1 MSHGMRGIRFVLAAA
16 MVAGCLAFAA
26 DVACAAERPR
36 LYTNEQYIDDVTREA
51 PLPLDDPKAMLAFVL
66 ESLPDRVN
74 VYPTESYYYFYFYH
88 GGTRYAGNIRLDFKD
103 RDEGK
108 VHFAYF
114 VEMTE
119 WLKDDKL
126 TYRLFGK
133 EDGVTVERIEP
144 LLYRVAVGNRSV
156 LFALNDLSKVVPPPS
171 ALGPDDKFIGPVAD
185 ESGIRFFLIFN
196 KRLKIFHY
204 VLDETAKVADELF
217 PGRLTNRILIARRTG
232 FAFYNDHRLNR
243 RILIGVFEANGS
255 VNNYFDGPF
264 DQLPDSFVKGDELRE
279 AIIEAD
285 PSQAG
290 KIDRFGGSPD
300 GASRYLI
307 GPYAYYRI
315 EEDLLPFHQCA
326 TSKEIPRELYHA
338 CFVVSDRSSGAES
351 SAAQDPAPPTTVKD
365 KAKKPPAKK

>member
-1 MSHGMRGIRFVLAAA
+1 MC
-16 MVAGCLAFAA
+16 AGCFAFGAGIA
-26 DVACAAERPR
+26 GAAERPR
-36 LYTNEQYIDDVTREA
+36 LYTNEQYLDDVAREVS
-51 PLPLDDPKAMLAFVL
+51 LPLDDPKAMFAFVL
-66 ESLPDRVN
+66 ESLPDRVR
-74 VYPTESYYYFYFYH
+74 VYPTESYYYFHFYH

-114 VEMTE
+114 VEMSE

-126 TYRLFGK
+126 IYRLLGK

-144 LLYRVAVGNRSV
+144 LLYRVSFGDRSV
-156 LFALNDLSKVVPPPS
+156 LFALNDLSKVLPPAS
-171 ALGPDDKFIGPVAD
+171 ALGPDDKFIGPVSD
-185 ESGIRFFLIFN
+185 ESGIRFFLVFN

-204 VLDETAKVADELF
+204 ILDETTKVADELF

-243 RILIGVFEANGS
+243 RILIGVFEGNGS

-264 DQLPDSFVKGDELRE
+264 DQLPDSFIKGEELRE
-279 AIIEAD
+279 AIVEAD

-290 KIDRFGGSPD
+290 KIDRFGGAPD

-307 GPYAYYRI
+307 GPYAYYRT
-315 EEDLLPFHQCA
+315 ELDLLPIHECA
-326 TSKEIPRELYHA
+326 TSKDIPRELYPA
-338 CFVVSDRSSGAES
+338 CFVVTERGQEAGEPPASE
-351 SAAQDPAPPTTVKD
+351 PAPAEKTKRTI
-365 KAKKPPAKK
+365 KKSPAKK